1 MYFVDLK
8 KYLLLCMYGHLKIGL
23 CTSSGTLSFCLKWN
37 WEVELSWSDLYSKC
51 FYLEPSHWPDFM
63 DFFLLF
69 IVEYVFVPALR
80 RQRCADLDEFEVSLF
95 YMMS

>member
-8 KYLLLCMYGHLKIGL
+8 KYLLLCMYGHSKIGL

-37 WEVELSWSDLYSKC
+37 WEVELSWSGLYSKC

-63 DFFLLF
+63 DFFTIYCGACLC
-69 IVEYVFVPALR
+69 ISTQET
-80 RQRCADLDEFEVSLF
+80 EVCRSR
-95 YMMS
+95 

>member
-23 CTSSGTLSFCLKWN
+23 CISSGTLSFCLKWN
-37 WEVELSWSDLYSKC
+37 WEVELSWSGLYSKC

-63 DFFLLF
+63 DFFFYYLLWSMSLYQHSGDRGVQ
-69 IVEYVFVPALR
+69 ISMNLR
-80 RQRCADLDEFEVSLF
+80 LVCST
-95 YMMS
+95 